1 MKKYEF
7 KNYLT
12 RKSAEIHVEVD
23 GWPGFVFVMHYHQGE
38 LDGSLR
44 GCSEPGS
51 GCKRFANEASAIRS
65 AKNYIAKE
73 D

>member
-12 RKSAEIHVEVD
+12 HRSAEVLVD
-23 GWPGFVFVMHYHQGE
+23 VGGWPGFVFVMHYHKGE
-38 LDGSLR
+38 PDYSLR

-51 GCKRFANEASAIRS
+51 GCKRFTTEAAAVKAANR
-65 AKNYIAKE
+65 YVTKE
-73 D
+73 T

>member
-12 RKSAEIHVEVD
+12 HRSAEVHVDVD
-23 GWPGFVFVMHYHQGE
+23 GWPGFVFVMHNYKGE
-38 LDGSLR
+38 PDYDLR

-51 GCKRFANEASAIRS
+51 GCKRFTDEAAAIRC
-65 AKNYIAKE
+65 AKRYVTKE
-73 D
+73 G

>member
-7 KNYLT
+7 KNYLN
-12 RKSAEIHVEVD
+12 RRSAEVHVDVG
-23 GWPGFVFVMHYHQGE
+23 GWPGFVFVNYYHQGE
-38 LDGSLR
+38 PDCSVR

-51 GCKRFANEASAIRS
+51 GCKRFTDEAAAIRS
-65 AKNYIAKE
+65 ATRYIKKE

>member
-1 MKKYEF
+1 MKKYDF

-12 RKSAEIHVEVD
+12 HRSAEIIVD
-23 GWPGFVFVMHYHQGE
+23 VPSYPGSVFVMYYHNGE
-38 LDGSLR
+38 PDYSLR

-51 GCKRFANEASAIRS
+51 GCKRFTNEASAIRS

>member
-7 KNYLT
+7 KNYVT
-12 RKSAEIHVEVD
+12 HRTAEIHVDVSSY
-23 GWPGFVFVMHYHQGE
+23 PGFVCVQHIYKGE
-38 LDGSLR
+38 PDYSVR

-51 GCKRFANEASAIRS
+51 GCKRFTDEAAAIRC
-65 AKNYIAKE
+65 AKRYVTKE